1 MLNFTIKTQKK
12 PLHQI
17 FQMEKFL
24 THNYS
29 KLLSITAHYTINL
42 KQKNY
47 ILFQRSLFPLFFFS
61 SFFSLLS
68 HCPLLSF
75 PIASVSLNFTVWAP
89 PLPGSSAK
97 TSKPK
102 CHWTINPLRLRSVA
116 TDMEVELDGRV
127 IWFCGF
133 GFMGLG
139 LWVSNWRGHQRWG

>member
-1 MLNFTIKTQKK
+1 MLNFTINTQKK

-24 THNYS
+24 THSYS
-29 KLLSITAHYTINL
+29 ELLSITAHYSINL

-47 ILFQRSLFPLFFFS
+47 ILFQQSLFPFFFS

-68 HCPLLSF
+68 HFPLLSF
-75 PIASVSLNFTVWAP
+75 LVASVSLNFTVWAL
-89 PLPGSSAK
+89 PLQGSSIRN
-97 TSKPK
+97 SKPK
-102 CHWTINPLRLRSVA
+102 CHWTINPLRLRSVVA
-116 TDMEVELDGRV
+116 DMEVELDGGV

-133 GFMGLG
+133 GFMGLS